1 MIEPR
6 MSASGE
12 PQKVLSNVLLS
23 AGVTALLIVGLEGVC
38 RLTERLRPD
47 PKVASYLWDW
57 EERWDGE
64 FYTMGPPGNGWPPW
78 EEFNADGL
86 RDRAHPVEK
95 LEDVWRV
102 AFLGDSVTMGAGIEP
117 REAYPQV
124 LESLLRAQGRGIE
137 VFNVALWGWSTR
149 QERIAYER
157 LVRKYR
163 PDLVVLAVCLNDIP
177 ELQNNLSRPPRWIS
191 ALHRHSALVRRVVN
205 ASGREIQSVEQL
217 FGARESSTVREAWAR
232 FFDEVRPLDAAV
244 ARDGTA
250 FAVLVLPF
258 RFQVR
263 PGASPPAPQQAIEQ
277 FCRDKRLRC
286 LDLLDALRR
295 IGEEAFIDYDHL
307 SAKGT
312 RAVAEALLASRLL
325 PEWPSYPATLREA
338 LGALQQPAAARAAAW
353 AREPDAGD
361 PTAAVP
367 GLVEAL
373 AGPEAR
379 VRAAAAWGLMRMG
392 PAARAALLPLM
403 KALREDRNPA
413 VRATAAQA
421 VGALG
426 TRVNRSA
433 VAALFEALSDASQ
446 TVRWRATQ
454 ALWKSHLKPPGD
466 VPRLV
471 ERLQNTDDYVRGFAA
486 WMLGNMGPAAKEAIP
501 ALMTALEKEDGP
513 LRGEAALALAKM
525 GAVAKQAVPELARAL
540 KSADHQRRRS
550 AAKALGSI
558 GPEAKGAVPFLI
570 AALTDEDERV
580 RAQAAR
586 ALGRIGLAAPEAVPA
601 RTVATHDPKPV
612 VRREAEEALR
622 RIAPAHQSRPIEPS
636 HPPRTE

>member
-1 MIEPR
+1 
-6 MSASGE
+6 MSASAGS
-12 PQKVLSNVLLS
+12 QKLLPNVLLS
-23 AGVTALLIVGLEGVC
+23 AGVTALLLGGLEGVC
-38 RLTERLRPD
+38 RLSERRRPD

-64 FYTMGPPGNGWPPW
+64 FYTIGPPGNGWPPW

-86 RDRAHPVEK
+86 RDRARPVEK
-95 LEDVWRV
+95 LDGVWRV

-124 LESLLRAQGRGIE
+124 LESLLRAQGRSIE

-149 QERIAYER
+149 QQRIAYER
-157 LVRKYR
+157 LARKYR

-191 ALHRHSALVRRVVN
+191 ALHRRSALARRVVN

-217 FGARESSTVREAWAR
+217 FGARQSSTVREGWVR
-232 FFDEVRPLDAAV
+232 FFDEVRALAAAV
-244 ARDGTA
+244 ARDGPE

-263 PGASPPAPQQAIEQ
+263 PGAPPPAPQQTIQQ
-277 FCRDKRLRC
+277 FCRDQRLRS

-295 IGEEAFIDYDHL
+295 LGEEAFIDYDHL
-307 SAKGT
+307 GAKGT

-338 LGALQQPAAARAAAW
+338 LGARPQAEAARAAAW
-353 AREPDAGD
+353 AREPDAGN

-373 AGPEAR
+373 VDSEAR
-379 VRAAAAWGLMRMG
+379 VRAAAAWGLMRVG
-392 PAARAALLPLM
+392 PAARPALLPLM
-403 KALREDRNPA
+403 KALREDAHAA
-413 VRATAAQA
+413 VRAMAAQA
-421 VGALG
+421 LGALG
-426 TRVNRSA
+426 ARVNRSA
-433 VAALFEALSDASQ
+433 VAALFDALSDASQ
-446 TVRWRATQ
+446 TVRWRAAQ
-454 ALWKSHLKPPGD
+454 ALWRSHLKPPAD

-471 ERLQNTDDYVRGFAA
+471 ERLESSDPYIRGFAA
-486 WMLGNMGPAAKEAIP
+486 CMLGNMGPAAKHAIP
-501 ALMTALEKEDGP
+501 ALTSALEKEDGP
-513 LRGEAALALAKM
+513 LRGQAALALAKM
-525 GAVAKQAVPELARAL
+525 GVVGKQAVPELTRAL

-558 GPEAKGAVPFLI
+558 GPEAKGAAASLI
-570 AALTDEDERV
+570 TALTDEDERV

-586 ALGRIGLAAPEAVPA
+586 ALGRIGPAAREAVPA
-601 RTVATHDPKPV
+601 LSVATHDPKPA
-612 VRREAEEALR
+612 VRREAEQALR
-622 RIAPAHQSRPIEPS
+622 RIAPARQSRPIDAS
-636 HPPRTE
+636 HAPRTE